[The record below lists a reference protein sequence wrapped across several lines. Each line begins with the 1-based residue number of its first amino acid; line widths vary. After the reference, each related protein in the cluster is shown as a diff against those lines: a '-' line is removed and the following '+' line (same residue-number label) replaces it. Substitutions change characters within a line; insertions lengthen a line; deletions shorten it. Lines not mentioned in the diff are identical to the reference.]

1 MYFQIIITGKC
12 NFACTYCLQKVK
24 NNKTM
29 NLETVQKTISF
40 ISSFFLKKRNA
51 NESLSISISGG
62 EVLLY
67 FDIVEILVRTFYIS
81 SRNNNFQ
88 VNFELSTN
96 ASLFSIYHI
105 NFFIK
110 NHIRLYIGFDGI
122 RKIQNKN
129 RIQKIGK
136 NSFHTSIKGIELAY
150 KNGIQKEFLTINM
163 VIAASNVDYLY
174 KSYKYISKKF
184 PNAIISMNIAY
195 NTEWNKKTVLMLE
208 NQLQKI
214 STEYL
219 KKIQD
224 NIDYSINLFD
234 KQIISSIL
242 QNVNCQSFCGGGKE
256 AFSVTVDGNIL
267 PCGNFTSIGIDEQKI
282 TLGTVFSGITDERI
296 NIFQD
301 KIVPLENNNCK
312 LCNFSNRCRRFCPF
326 VRFMASGSEI
336 EINEIYCTISK
347 TIISVTDKFIEKLY
361 TVDRKSFQ
369 QKYLININK

>member
-12 NFACTYCLQKVK
+12 NFACTYCMQKVK

-29 NLETVQKTISF
+29 NLKTVQKTISF

-219 KKIQD
+219 KKI
-224 NIDYSINLFD
+224 
-234 KQIISSIL
+234 
-242 QNVNCQSFCGGGKE
+242 
-256 AFSVTVDGNIL
+256 
-267 PCGNFTSIGIDEQKI
+267 
-282 TLGTVFSGITDERI
+282 
-296 NIFQD
+296 
-301 KIVPLENNNCK
+301 
-312 LCNFSNRCRRFCPF
+312 
-326 VRFMASGSEI
+326 
-336 EINEIYCTISK
+336 
-347 TIISVTDKFIEKLY
+347 
-361 TVDRKSFQ
+361 
-369 QKYLININK
+369 